1 MLIHKNDKR
10 IQARSDKPNSN
21 WLGDDWYL
29 VRDDSDLAYKI
40 EALFPHF
47 DFVLDDKGELVDV
60 KEIPKTQKQLNE
72 EKIAEIDEE
81 LASIDSQGVTR
92 HLENQIEASGTYDTI
107 YESTRELIDRK
118 NELREERKTL
128 IGGNANAENN
138 VNE

>member
-1 MLIHKNDKR
+1 MQKIVY
-10 IQARSDKPNSN
+10 NS
-21 WLGDDWYL
+21 
-29 VRDDSDLAYKI
+29 KT
-40 EALFPHF
+40 
-47 DFVLDDKGELVDV
+47 KTKV
-60 KEIPKTQKQLNE
+60 KLEFSLNE
-72 EKIAEIDEE
+72 ENKQFLQSLRVKEIDEE

-107 YESTRELIDRK
+107 YESTRKLIDRK